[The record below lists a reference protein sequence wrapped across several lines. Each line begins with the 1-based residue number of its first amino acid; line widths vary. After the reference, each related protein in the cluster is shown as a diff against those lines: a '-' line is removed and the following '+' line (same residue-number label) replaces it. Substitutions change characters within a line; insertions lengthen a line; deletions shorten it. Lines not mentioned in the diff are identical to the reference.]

1 MTCYN
6 VDTNTLALNSPKVP
20 KRGIFYQETTRHMI
34 KWERN
39 FCPDCNLVW
48 ERNLDGAWRYISRM
62 AVPVPE
68 DRVCP
73 ICSSKLHMH
82 WVRPL
87 PLLPEDSQQQSV

>member
-1 MTCYN
+1 
-6 VDTNTLALNSPKVP
+6 
-20 KRGIFYQETTRHMI
+20 MI